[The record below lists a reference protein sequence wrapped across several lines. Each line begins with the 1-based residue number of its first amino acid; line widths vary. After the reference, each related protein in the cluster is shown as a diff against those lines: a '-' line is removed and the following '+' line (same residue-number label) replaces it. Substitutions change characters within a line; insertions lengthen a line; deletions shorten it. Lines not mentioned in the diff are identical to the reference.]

1 MKNKTNTIV
10 SLILLLAIQ
19 VVSAQKIKE
28 EVQSYQRS
36 SLHNVLVVGDAFD
49 NSDIV
54 SNAYQTW
61 PFPDKYNDHRI
72 DLNSLSLSDFRLT
85 DEEIERLGIKKSG
98 AGKLISGAASDATAG
113 IIADNSQVKY
123 EIDKF
128 IATKKI
134 PFEMVNKWFA
144 LDQFDQ
150 ENYNPLTLIGERGAY
165 SASEQDKAVAATT
178 VRGVTDLKNTGK
190 FLIKNTFVVFT
201 KLNFVSN
208 EAVALAVK
216 AVSDAAANELSGLP
230 RDMALKLSEK
240 TYTKTREGYSVWTT
254 AWLYRLD
261 WTQESFLALGN
272 LMGKKKNQGDAVD
285 FSTLAVDFE
294 FIGEEKA
301 TSLVTFSLKEKRSEQ
316 QIIELST
323 IRNLDKVYAKL
334 QKKYDIFKPKS
345 PIIIEDGKIYAQI
358 GMKEGLEGGES
369 FEVLEAIADPETYE
383 MIGYKKI
390 ATIKVDK
397 KQIWDNRFGAGD
409 DTPQDFNMTL
419 FKGKAKKLSSGMLI
433 MQKK

>member
-1 MKNKTNTIV
+1 MIKKTQIIV
-10 SLILLLAIQ
+10 PLIMLLAIQ

-28 EVQSYQRS
+28 EIPAYQRS
-36 SLHNVLVVGDAFD
+36 SLHNILVVGDSFD

-72 DLNSLSLSDFRLT
+72 DLNSLNLSDFKLT
-85 DEEIERLGIKKSG
+85 DEEIEQLGIKKSA
-98 AGKLISGAASDATAG
+98 AGNLVSGAASEATAG
-113 IIADNSQVKY
+113 IVADNSQVKY
-123 EIDKF
+123 ELDKF
-128 IATKKI
+128 IASKKLPYEI
-134 PFEMVNKWFA
+134 VNKWFA
-144 LDQFDQ
+144 LDEAGQ
-150 ENYNPLTLIGERGAY
+150 EGYNPLAIVGERGAY
-165 SASEQDKAVAATT
+165 SASEQDKAAAGTT

-208 EAVALAVK
+208 EAVALVIKGA
-216 AVSDAAANELSGLP
+216 SDAAANKLSGLP
-230 RDMALKLSEK
+230 RDIALKASEK
-240 TYTKTREGYSVWTT
+240 IYTKTREGYSVWTT

-261 WTQESFLALGN
+261 WTDESFLALSN
-272 LMGKKKNQGDAVD
+272 LMGKKFKGDVVD

-294 FIGEEKA
+294 FIGDEKA
-301 TSLVTFSLKEKRSEQ
+301 TSLVTFSLKENRTEQ

-334 QKKYDIFKPKS
+334 QKKYDVFKPKS
-345 PIIIEDGKIYAQI
+345 PIIIEDDKIYSQI

-369 FEVLEAIADPETYE
+369 FDVLEEIADPDTYE
-383 MIGYKKI
+383 LIGYKKI
-390 ATIKVDK
+390 ATITVDK
-397 KQIWDNRFGAGD
+397 KQIWDNRFGVGEENA
-409 DTPQDFNMTL
+409 QDFNKTL